1 MTQIM
6 EMKKELEYPTAKEVF
21 DRYLELAPDNDD
33 IDEAVYDVICEWD
46 EQFAGDA
53 TWCDDEETDVKDR
66 LRDEVLEML
75 GAMNTRT
82 EDAVIN
88 NKNTKD
94 NRLCVVVEY
103 YPPVAVFKIPDGLDL
118 EDESIVKNWFV
129 KWGRLTIEFTD
140 GREEE
145 IEWEYDPDGD
155 YKWDSGEYPMGKIE
169 DACAYGVDY
178 SGDEDED
185 DED

>member
-1 MTQIM
+1 MSASFI
-6 EMKKELEYPTAKEVF
+6 A
-21 DRYLELAPDNDD
+21 
-33 IDEAVYDVICEWD
+33 
-46 EQFAGDA
+46 
-53 TWCDDEETDVKDR
+53 
-66 LRDEVLEML
+66 
-75 GAMNTRT
+75 AMNTRT

-145 IEWEYDPDGD
+145 IEWEYDPHND
-155 YKWDSGEYPMGKIE
+155 YKWGTGEYPIGKIE

-178 SGDEDED
+178 SEDEDED
-185 DED
+185 